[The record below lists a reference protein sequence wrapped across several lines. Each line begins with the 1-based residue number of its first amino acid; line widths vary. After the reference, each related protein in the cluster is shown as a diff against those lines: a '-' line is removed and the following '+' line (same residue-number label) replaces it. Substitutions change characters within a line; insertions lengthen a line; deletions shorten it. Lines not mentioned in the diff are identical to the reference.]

1 MVKVAMREP
10 HPLVRSA
17 VSPTRT
23 QVSRITVLAEL
34 VIASRKPLV
43 FPIVRYETK
52 VQSRTIDPDGTAN
65 IFVVIDSQVT
75 DPDFQ
80 TMLTEPDLDIRGG
93 QPHFRDGKVYGLSIH
108 LRTWPDLMEG
118 SPLTISFGE

>member
-1 MVKVAMREP
+1 VPTSGFVAREFWP
-10 HPLVRSA
+10 FADPNASVTHYGPCRACYNVTKA
-17 VSPTRT
+17 V
-23 QVSRITVLAEL
+23 IFA
-34 VIASRKPLV
+34 
-43 FPIVRYETK
+43 IVRYETK

-80 TMLTEPDLDIRGG
+80 TMSTEPDLDIRRV
-93 QPHFRDGKVYGLSIH
+93 QPHLRDGKVYGLSIH